1 MRRKL
6 FRVTDFF
13 HEFGLERCAWIDLDI
28 LKTKY
33 HALMAEAH
41 PDKTNGSTDRS
52 TLLNEGRKTL
62 SSHPHRLRH
71 LAALLGAGTESTAQ
85 FSPDWNLFSRTGEL
99 THRASA
105 AMEKKASLTSP
116 IAKAV
121 WQAELSQLESELTK
135 LRDQITAHM
144 NNLETRT
151 RQADQYPHDPA
162 SLLVLAEEWT
172 FATRWAQSTSSAI
185 TALSLR

>member
-1 MRRKL
+1 MRRKF

-13 HEFGLERCAWIDLDI
+13 NEFGLERRAWIDLDI

-33 HALMAEAH
+33 HALMSEAH
-41 PDKTNGSTDRS
+41 PDKAGGSTARS

-71 LAALLGAGTESTAQ
+71 LAALLGTVTESPIQ
-85 FSPDWNLFSRTGEL
+85 VSPDWNLFSRTGEL
-99 THRASA
+99 THRASVA
-105 AMEKKASLTSP
+105 IEKKASLSSP

-121 WQAELSQLESELTK
+121 WQAELSQLESDLTK
-135 LRDQITAHM
+135 LRGEINAHL
-144 NNLETRT
+144 NHLETRT

-162 SLLVLAEEWT
+162 SLLILAEEWT

-185 TALSLR
+185 TALSLH